1 MKAGFSTSLVLHAL
15 VLGVGLVTLTA
26 PKPHEVG
33 DVMALPVD
41 IVPIESLT
49 ELQQGDKTVKEK
61 AEKPAPKPTK
71 RQDPTPE
78 AKNAGEND
86 VDLEDVPRPEPKPQK
101 VETAAAPKAE
111 PAPKPDPVPTEAKPE
126 PKPEPKVAEAK
137 PEPKPEPKPVEA
149 KPEPK
154 PEPKPDPIAEA
165 INAEPQPTEQ
175 LEFPD
180 ELPKPEKRPERE
192 QQVAKAETKP
202 EPKTEPDKTAE
213 KSNEKAKKTEKTSKA
228 AKEQDLE
235 SLLDETKALLDK
247 QKPAGGGAKRSER
260 QAALGNDR
268 PATGAKLSVSEM
280 DALRQR
286 LAGCWS
292 IPAGV
297 DDAELLKVSVR
308 FRLDRSGEL
317 EARPEIIK
325 GGGSSG
331 PARTAAESAVRAV
344 SKCAPFNLPADK
356 YDTWAEVVVNF
367 DPTDM
372 F

>member
-15 VLGVGLVTLTA
+15 VLGFGLVTLTA

-71 RQDPTPE
+71 RQDPVAD

-86 VDLEDVPRPEPKPQK
+86 IDLNDVPRPEPKPQK
-101 VETAAAPKAE
+101 VETASAPKAE
-111 PAPKPDPVPTEAKPE
+111 PAPKPDPVPAEVKPE

-165 INAEPQPTEQ
+165 INAEAQPTEQ

-180 ELPKPEKRPERE
+180 ELPKPQARPQRE

-202 EPKTEPDKTAE
+202 ETKSEQTKSAE
-213 KSNEKAKKTEKTSKA
+213 TPKKTEKTAKA
-228 AKEQDLE
+228 PKEQDLE

-356 YDTWAEVVVNF
+356 YDTWSEVVVNF